1 MCRCGPRQPLS
12 TLDAIMNLLSLAFL
26 AAIALWFVRS
36 KDQRQRIALLA
47 AHLGQHQIEKH
58 METLT
63 QGYLRALGEADTARR
78 GQIFSMLQST
88 EQTLAAQLRAL
99 VVSFAQVDAASAR
112 VSRLPLY
119 LPWLTQLLPQ
129 ATFDMRQALAV
140 HADGIG
146 RVVEAV
152 DQPARERAYTLSA
165 ELFLLQHTCHW
176 FCKSRMVASAR
187 MLARHQT
194 AYAQL
199 VQSVSPPTRAAYQAL
214 VG

>member
-1 MCRCGPRQPLS
+1 
-12 TLDAIMNLLSLAFL
+12 MNLLSLAIL

-47 AHLGQHQIEKH
+47 THLGQHQIEKH

-63 QGYLRALGEADTARR
+63 QGYLRALGESDAPRR
-78 GQIFSMLQST
+78 DQIFSMLQST
-88 EQTLAAQLRAL
+88 EQALATQMRAL
-99 VVSFAQVDAASAR
+99 VASFAQVDAARAR
-112 VSRLPLY
+112 ISRLPLY
-119 LPWLTQLLPQ
+119 LPWVTQLLPQ

-140 HADGIG
+140 HAEGIV
-146 RVVEAV
+146 RMVDAV
-152 DQPARERAYTLSA
+152 DQPARDRAFTLSA

-199 VQSVSPPTRAAYQAL
+199 VQSVSPQTRAAYQAL

>member
-1 MCRCGPRQPLS
+1 MH
-12 TLDAIMNLLSLAFL
+12 MNLLSLAIL

-47 AHLGQHQIEKH
+47 THLGQHQIEKH

-63 QGYLRALGEADTARR
+63 QGYLRALGESDAPRR
-78 GQIFSMLQST
+78 EQIFSMLQST
-88 EQTLAAQLRAL
+88 EQTLATQMRAL
-99 VVSFAQVDAASAR
+99 VESFAQVDAASAR
-112 VSRLPLY
+112 ISRLPVY
-119 LPWLTQLLPQ
+119 LPWVTQLLPQ

-140 HADGIG
+140 HADGIV
-146 RVVEAV
+146 RMVQAV
-152 DQPARERAYTLSA
+152 DQPARDRAFTLSA

-194 AYAQL
+194 AHAQL
-199 VQSVSPPTRAAYQAL
+199 VQSVSPQTRAAYQAL

>member
-1 MCRCGPRQPLS
+1 
-12 TLDAIMNLLSLAFL
+12 MNLFPLAIL
-26 AAIALWFVRS
+26 IAIALWFVRA

-47 AHLGQHQIEKH
+47 SHLGQHQIEKH

-63 QGYLRALGEADTARR
+63 QGYLRALGEADGPRR
-78 GQIFSMLQST
+78 EQIFSMLQST
-88 EQTLAAQLRAL
+88 EQALATQMRAL
-99 VVSFAQVDAASAR
+99 VASFAQVDPASTR
-112 VSRLPLY
+112 VSRLPVY
-119 LPWLTQLLPQ
+119 LPWVTQLMPQ

-140 HADGIG
+140 HADGIA
-146 RVVEAV
+146 RMVDAV
-152 DQPARERAYTLSA
+152 DMPARDRAFTLSA

-199 VQSVSPPTRAAYQAL
+199 VASVAPATRTAYQAL

>member
-1 MCRCGPRQPLS
+1 
-12 TLDAIMNLLSLAFL
+12 MNLFPLAIL
-26 AAIALWFVRS
+26 AAIALWLVRA

-47 AHLGQHQIEKH
+47 SHLGPHQIEKH

-63 QGYLRALGEADTARR
+63 QGYLRALGEADGQRR
-78 GQIFSMLQST
+78 DQIFSMLQST
-88 EQTLAAQLRAL
+88 EQALAAQMRAL
-99 VVSFAQVDAASAR
+99 AVDFAKVDAAHAR

-119 LPWLTQLLPQ
+119 LPWLTRLLPA
-129 ATFDMRQALAV
+129 ATFDMRQALVV

-146 RVVEAV
+146 RMVEAV
-152 DQPARERAYTLSA
+152 DLPARERAFTLSA

-199 VQSVSPPTRAAYQAL
+199 VQSVSAPTRAAYQAL

>member
-1 MCRCGPRQPLS
+1 
-12 TLDAIMNLLSLAFL
+12 MNLLSLAIL

-36 KDQRQRIALLA
+36 KDQRQRIGLVAP
-47 AHLGQHQIEKH
+47 HVGDHQMETH

-63 QGYLRALGEADTARR
+63 QGYSRALGASDAPRR
-78 GQIFSMLQST
+78 DQIFSMLQST
-88 EQTLAAQLRAL
+88 EQALATQMRAL
-99 VVSFAQVDAASAR
+99 VASFAQVDAARAR
-112 VSRLPLY
+112 ISRLPLY
-119 LPWLTQLLPQ
+119 LPWVTQLLPQ

-140 HADGIG
+140 HAEGIV
-146 RVVEAV
+146 RMVDAV
-152 DQPARERAYTLSA
+152 DQPARDRAFTLSA

-199 VQSVSPPTRAAYQAL
+199 VQSVSPQTRAAYQAL

>member
-1 MCRCGPRQPLS
+1 
-12 TLDAIMNLLSLAFL
+12 MNLISLAIL

-47 AHLGQHQIEKH
+47 THLGQHQIEKH

-63 QGYLRALGEADTARR
+63 QGYLRALGEADAPRR
-78 GQIFSMLQST
+78 EQIFSMLQST
-88 EQTLAAQLRAL
+88 EQTLATQMRAL
-99 VVSFAQVDAASAR
+99 VESFAQVDAASAR
-112 VSRLPLY
+112 ISRLPLY
-119 LPWLTQLLPQ
+119 LPWVTQLLPQ

-140 HADGIG
+140 HADGIT
-146 RVVEAV
+146 RMVEAV
-152 DQPARERAYTLSA
+152 DQPARQRAYTLSA

-199 VQSVSPPTRAAYQAL
+199 VQSVSPQTRAAYQAL

>member
-1 MCRCGPRQPLS
+1 MRGLLS
-12 TLDAIMNLLSLAFL
+12 TLDAIMNLLSLAIL

-47 AHLGQHQIEKH
+47 GHLGQHQIEKH

-63 QGYLRALGEADTARR
+63 QGYLRALGEADGERR
-78 GQIFSMLQST
+78 GQIFSMLQPT
-88 EQTLAAQLRAL
+88 EQALATQMRAL
-99 VVSFAQVDAASAR
+99 AVDFAQVDAAHAR

-119 LPWLTQLLPQ
+119 LPWVTQLLPW
-129 ATFDMRQALAV
+129 ATFDMRQALVV

-146 RVVEAV
+146 RMVDAV
-152 DQPARERAYTLSA
+152 DLPARDRAFTLSA

-199 VQSVSPPTRAAYQAL
+199 VASVAPQTRTAYQAL

>member
-1 MCRCGPRQPLS
+1 
-12 TLDAIMNLLSLAFL
+12 MNLISLAIL

-47 AHLGQHQIEKH
+47 THLGQHQIEKH

-63 QGYLRALGEADTARR
+63 EGYLRALGETDAPRR
-78 GQIFSMLQST
+78 EQIFSMLQST
-88 EQTLAAQLRAL
+88 EQTLAAQMRAL
-99 VVSFAQVDAASAR
+99 VESFAQVDAASAR
-112 VSRLPLY
+112 ISRLPLY
-119 LPWLTQLLPQ
+119 LPWVTQLLPQ

-140 HADGIG
+140 HADGIA
-146 RVVEAV
+146 RMVVAV
-152 DQPARERAYTLSA
+152 GMPARDRAFTLSA

-194 AYAQL
+194 PHAQL
-199 VQSVSPPTRAAYQAL
+199 LASVSPETRRSYLAL
-214 VG
+214 TGPV

>member
-1 MCRCGPRQPLS
+1 
-12 TLDAIMNLLSLAFL
+12 MNLFPLAIL
-26 AAIALWFVRS
+26 AVIALWFVRA

-47 AHLGQHQIEKH
+47 SHLGPHQIEKH

-63 QGYLRALGEADTARR
+63 QGYLRALGEADGQRR
-78 GQIFSMLQST
+78 DQIFSMLQST
-88 EQTLAAQLRAL
+88 EQALAAQMRAL
-99 VVSFAQVDAASAR
+99 AVDFAKVDAAHAR

-119 LPWLTQLLPQ
+119 LPWLTRLLPA
-129 ATFDMRQALAV
+129 ATFDMRQALVV

-146 RVVEAV
+146 RMVEAV
-152 DQPARERAYTLSA
+152 DLPARERAFTLSA

-199 VQSVSPPTRAAYQAL
+199 VQSVSAPTRAAYQAL

>member
-1 MCRCGPRQPLS
+1 
-12 TLDAIMNLLSLAFL
+12 MNLFPLAIL
-26 AAIALWFVRS
+26 AVIALWFVRA

-47 AHLGQHQIEKH
+47 SHLGPHQIEKH

-63 QGYLRALGEADTARR
+63 QGYLRALGEADAQRR
-78 GQIFSMLQST
+78 DQIFSMLQST
-88 EQTLAAQLRAL
+88 EQALAAQMRAL
-99 VVSFAQVDAASAR
+99 AVDFAKVDAAHAR

-119 LPWLTQLLPQ
+119 LPWLTRLLPA
-129 ATFDMRQALAV
+129 ATFDMRQALVV

-146 RVVEAV
+146 RMVEAV
-152 DQPARERAYTLSA
+152 DLPARERAFTLSA

-199 VQSVSPPTRAAYQAL
+199 VQSVSAPTRAAYQAL

>member
-1 MCRCGPRQPLS
+1 
-12 TLDAIMNLLSLAFL
+12 MNLISLAIL

-47 AHLGQHQIEKH
+47 THLGQHQIEKH

-63 QGYLRALGEADTARR
+63 QGYLRALGETDAPRR
-78 GQIFSMLQST
+78 DQIFSMLQST
-88 EQTLAAQLRAL
+88 EQTLAAQMRAL
-99 VVSFAQVDAASAR
+99 VESFAQVDAASAR
-112 VSRLPLY
+112 ISRLSVY
-119 LPWLTQLLPQ
+119 LPWVTQLLPQ

-140 HADGIG
+140 HADGIA
-146 RVVEAV
+146 RMVDAV
-152 DQPARERAYTLSA
+152 DMPARDRAFTLSA

-176 FCKSRMVASAR
+176 FCKSRTVASAR

-199 VQSVSPPTRAAYQAL
+199 VQSVSPQTRAAYQAL